1 MLNLCLN
8 SAILLP
14 PGGQFWTQCA
24 SHLINM
30 MQPGGALYGVDGGLA
45 RNNGPA
51 HGHGSI
57 IGAALGAALFVE
69 ERFENH

>member
-1 MLNLCLN
+1 MH
-8 SAILLP
+8 SFGLP
-14 PGGQFWTQCA
+14 ELVRGDPRRVGTFAPCR
-24 SHLINM
+24 